1 MRIAAYLPV
10 ALILGVIVF
19 SLSIFTVDEREYA
32 LVLQLGEHKR
42 TIEEPGLHFKIPLIQ
57 SATLIDKR
65 VQTSDVGA
73 DEFLTVDMER
83 LLIDHV
89 TRWHVKDPLLFYM
102 TVSNVREAQGRIQ
115 NVVVSEL
122 RDVVSN
128 ESILN
133 VIAEEREALMTLVS
147 ERARERIEDFG
158 ILVNDVRMKRVDFPP
173 EVEDN
178 VFARMEAE
186 RERIAAR
193 HRAEGEEIAMEVR
206 AQADADR
213 ERILGEGEALATE
226 TFAEGF
232 TEDVLVVTDQEGNAV
247 PGAFVNINGR
257 DVGLTDAAGRT
268 TIAFPKVD
276 SVRVQAQVE
285 IEDQLRRGALEGDLE
300 DGHTVDVSRSGDL
313 HLEFEGRPATYLG
326 HLADE
331 EFFRFQ
337 KSLSTYERVM
347 LPSKTTMVL
356 STDSE
361 LFDYLDGPGLPVEV
375 DME

>member
-1 MRIAAYLPV
+1 MKIAAYLPV

-19 SLSIFTVDEREYA
+19 FLSIFTVDEREYA

-42 TIEEPGLHFKIPLIQ
+42 TIKEPGLHFKIPLIQ
-57 SATLIDKR
+57 SAILIDRR

-83 LLIDHV
+83 LLIDHI

-102 TVSNVREAQGRIQ
+102 TVRNVQEAQGRIQ
-115 NVVVSEL
+115 NVVVAEL

-133 VIAEEREALMTLVS
+133 IIAEEREALMTLVS
-147 ERARERIEDFG
+147 ERARERIDDFG
-158 ILVNDVRMKRVDFPP
+158 IMVNDVRMKRVDFPP

-213 ERILGEGEALATE
+213 QRILGEGEALATE

-232 TEDVLVVTDQEGNAV
+232 TEDILLLKDEEGLPV
-247 PGAFVNINGR
+247 SGAFVTLNGR
-257 DVGLTDAAGRT
+257 DIGMSDTAGRIT
-268 TIAFPKVD
+268 VAFPKVD
-276 SVRVQAQVE
+276 QVTLQAQVE
-285 IEDQLRRGALEGDLE
+285 REDSVLHGSLEGSLE
-300 DGHTVDVSRSGDL
+300 NGHLTAVSRSGEL

-326 HLADE
+326 YLADE
-331 EFFRFQ
+331 EFFRFL
-337 KSLSTYERVM
+337 KSLSTYQRIM
-347 LPSKTTMVL
+347 LPSGTTMVL

-361 LFDYLDGPGLPVEV
+361 LFDYLGGPGMPFEVE
-375 DME
+375 ME

>member
-1 MRIAAYLPV
+1 MKISAFFLV
-10 ALILGVIVF
+10 ALLAGVIVL

-42 TIEEPGLHFKIPLIQ
+42 TIKEPGLHFKIPLIQ

-102 TVSNVREAQGRIQ
+102 TVRNVQEAQGRIQ
-115 NVVVSEL
+115 NVVVAEL

-128 ESILN
+128 QSILN
-133 VIAEEREALMTLVS
+133 VIAEEREALMSLVS

-158 ILVNDVRMKRVDFPP
+158 IMVNDVRMKRVDFPS
-173 EVEDN
+173 EVEEN

-193 HRAEGEEIAMEVR
+193 HRAEGEEIAMEIR
-206 AQADADR
+206 GQADADR

-232 TEDVLVVTDQEGNAV
+232 TEDVLVVTDQEGDAV
-247 PGAFVNINGR
+247 AGAFISINGR
-257 DVGLTDAAGRT
+257 DVGLTDAAGRI

-276 SVRVQAQVE
+276 EVRLQAQVE
-285 IEDQLRRGALEGDLE
+285 VEDQIKRGQLEAELD

-313 HLEFEGRPATYLG
+313 RLEFEGRPATYLG

-331 EFFRFQ
+331 EFYRFQ

-347 LPSKTTMVL
+347 LPGGTTMVL

-361 LFDYLDGPGLPVEV
+361 LFDYLGGPGMPVEV
-375 DME
+375 DLE